1 MISGGLADFSPA
13 LEMGTVFITLCGKE
27 HQDTL
32 SMKRYK
38 TGCMICFHLC
48 KEEAIAY
55 TYTNTLNLKGTR
67 LPDILLALG
76 AENWR
81 EGEDEE

>member
-1 MISGGLADFSPA
+1 
-13 LEMGTVFITLCGKE
+13 
-27 HQDTL
+27 
-32 SMKRYK
+32 
-38 TGCMICFHLC
+38 MICFHLC